1 MKCKIALV
9 RDGSAEPGS
18 RSIDE
23 DAARWS
29 EILRER
35 DDATM
40 REAFQAWQAQS
51 PQHAQ
56 AYARAD
62 AARRLAELLAG
73 EPQMQDLRR
82 ETLGRVA
89 REAALRRGRQ
99 RNWAVAASVM
109 LFGLLGAIGL
119 NLGNSWKV
127 VGDAR
132 DALAGNVYQT
142 GVGQRE
148 SFVLADGSSITLNTD
163 SRVSTHYRDGLRAV
177 TLERGQALFKVAKD
191 RSRPFVVS
199 AGGRQVTALGTEFD
213 VYLSPR
219 AFEVTLLEGRVTVTR
234 AAKAAAAAAS
244 AKPAAGAAA
253 TLAELRPGEQF
264 VALAKAAPQVRAADV
279 RRVVS
284 WRNGQIVFENERLG
298 DAVAEINRYSQR
310 KIVLADAHL
319 ASLKISGAFNTGDTG
334 TFVEALTDYFPI
346 ERDTLDN
353 DDIVLKPRAA
363 DTADAPAAPDAPIR
377 G

>member
-51 PQHAQ
+51 PGHAE
-56 AYARAD
+56 AYARAE
-62 AARRLAELLAG
+62 AARRLADLLAD
-73 EPQMQDLRR
+73 EPEMQSLRS

-89 REAALRRGRQ
+89 RQGQARRASR
-99 RNWAVAASVM
+99 RNWAMAASLTVA
-109 LFGLLGAIGL
+109 GLLGALGL
-119 NLGNSWKV
+119 NLGDSWRM

-132 DALAGNVYQT
+132 DALAGNVYRT

-148 SFVLADGSSITLNTD
+148 RFTLADGSVITLNTD

-234 AAKAAAAAAS
+234 TV
-244 AKPAAGAAA
+244 KPAAVASARPTAAA
-253 TLAELRPGEQF
+253 TAPLAELRPGEQF

-310 KIVLADAHL
+310 KIVLADATL

-353 DDIVLKPRAA
+353 DDIVLKPRA
-363 DTADAPAAPDAPIR
+363 PLR

>member
-9 RDGSAEPGS
+9 GDGSAEPGS

-56 AYARAD
+56 AYARAE
-62 AARRLAELLAG
+62 AAHRLAALLAD
-73 EPQMQDLRR
+73 EPPMQALRR
-82 ETLGRVA
+82 ETLGRLAQQASA
-89 REAALRRGRQ
+89 RRR
-99 RNWAVAASVM
+99 RNRGWAVAASMMVA
-109 LFGLLGAIGL
+109 GLLGALGL
-119 NLGNSWKV
+119 NLGNSRQM

-132 DALAGNVYQT
+132 DALAGNVYRT

-148 SFVLADGSSITLNTD
+148 SFTLDDGSVITLNTD

-213 VYLSPR
+213 VYLSAR

-234 AAKAAAAAAS
+234 AAKPALVAS
-244 AKPAAGAAA
+244 AKPAANASTTA
-253 TLAELRPGEQF
+253 LAELRPGEQF
-264 VALAKAAPQVRAADV
+264 IAAARAAPQVRAADV

-284 WRNGQIVFENERLG
+284 WRNGQIVFENERLE

-346 ERDTLDN
+346 ERDTLAN
-353 DDIVLKPRAA
+353 DDIVLKPRPPG
-363 DTADAPAAPDAPIR
+363 APLR

>member
-29 EILRER
+29 EILRES
-35 DDATM
+35 DDPTM
-40 REAFQAWQAQS
+40 REAFHAWQAQS

-62 AARRLAELLAG
+62 AARRLAELLAD
-73 EPQMQDLRR
+73 EPQMQSLRR

-89 REAALRRGRQ
+89 RGAAQRQ
-99 RNWAVAASVM
+99 RRQRGWAIAASVM
-109 LFGLLGAIGL
+109 VFGLLGAIGL
-119 NLGNSWKV
+119 NLGNSWRM

-132 DALAGNVYQT
+132 DALAGNVYRT

-148 SFVLADGSSITLNTD
+148 SFVLDDGSTITLNTD

-191 RSRPFVVS
+191 RSRPFVVT

-234 AAKAAAAAAS
+234 AAKAAATAS
-244 AKPAAGAAA
+244 AKPAAPAAS
-253 TLAELRPGEQF
+253 LAELKPGEQF
-264 VALAKAAPQVRAADV
+264 VALAATAPQVRAADV

-284 WRNGQIVFENERLG
+284 WRNGQIVFENERLE

-346 ERDTLDN
+346 EQDSLDN
-353 DDIVLKPRAA
+353 DDIVLKPRA
-363 DTADAPAAPDAPIR
+363 PDAPLR